1 MTRKH
6 FEAIA
11 KTLNEQRAPLQ
22 LCAALAR
29 EFCDANPLFN
39 TQRFLTACGHSGE

>member
-11 KTLNEQRAPLQ
+11 KVLNDQRAPLA
-22 LCAALAR
+22 LCASLAR
-29 EFCDANPLFN
+29 EFADTNPLFN
-39 TQRFLTACGHSGE
+39 TVRFLTACGHKE

>member
-11 KTLNEQRAPLQ
+11 KTLKANNASLH
-22 LCAALAR
+22 LCADLAR
-29 EFCDANPLFN
+29 EFYVTNPLFN
-39 TQRFLTACGHSGE
+39 TQRFLTACGH